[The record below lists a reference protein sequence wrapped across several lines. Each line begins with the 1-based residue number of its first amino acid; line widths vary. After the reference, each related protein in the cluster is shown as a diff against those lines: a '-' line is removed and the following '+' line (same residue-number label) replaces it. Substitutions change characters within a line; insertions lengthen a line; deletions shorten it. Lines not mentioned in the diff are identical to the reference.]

1 MKKTKNCSRKGQY
14 YFGGFWVECI
24 GTEGGLGGAERNG
37 GGLVYE
43 VPRKLIALWV
53 VAD

>member
-24 GTEGGLGGAERNG
+24 GTEGGLGEG
-37 GGLVYE
+37 GGGSGGTYGSPV
-43 VPRKLIALWV
+43 KLIGLW
-53 VAD
+53 